1 VEVFEPHNAQSLHRE
16 TLAAPVAAVLAN
28 KGTRGY
34 VLLFADA
41 TVRMLIKT
49 GATRKTGMQ
58 SKLASAAATADA
70 EKAVS
75 ASQKTAVPNLLA
87 STTGGA
93 QQEGV
98 SLDETEDDRPVVRPE
113 QLAGIFDVGQGVALP
128 SVRDMYRAVADL
140 YSRKPRAKVE
150 AMEIDG

>member
-1 VEVFEPHNAQSLHRE
+1 VEVFEPHSAQSLHRE
-16 TLAAPVAAVLAN
+16 TLVAPVAAVLAN

-41 TVRMLIKT
+41 TVRMLVKT
-49 GATRKTGMQ
+49 GTTRRPGMQ

-70 EKAVS
+70 EKAIS
-75 ASQKTAVPNLLA
+75 ASQKTAVPDLLA

-93 QQEGV
+93 QQGIT
-98 SLDETEDDRPVVRPE
+98 LDETEDDRPVVRPE

-150 AMEIDG
+150 AMELDG

>member
-1 VEVFEPHNAQSLHRE
+1 
-16 TLAAPVAAVLAN
+16 
-28 KGTRGY
+28 
-34 VLLFADA
+34 
-41 TVRMLIKT
+41 MLIKT